1 MIRSLTGSF
10 EPLPLARSP
19 RASSSSPPPG
29 DPDLFDYDS
38 RFESTH
44 RPCDLLWGPG
54 DPAMPCSGSPVTIPR
69 QTRSRPS
76 TACSRSNTTATGSP
90 SCAAQA
96 PRRRLGPATGR
107 HLVPDPGRHAVPR
120 LQPSASPARR
130 RARKAGEGDC
140 QVCPAEILGN
150 GGLPDMLRLAARL
163 GADVPPRPVQTA
175 RLTMSRMPTCN
186 RIVRAA
192 TTSHPT
198 TRAWQGSSPTRPAP
212 RPERL
217 LRQFPLTFVSQTCWT
232 GLDSGAPIGHVR
244 GSDVQD

>member
-1 MIRSLTGSF
+1 VIRSLTGSF
-10 EPLPLARSP
+10 APLPLARSP

-107 HLVPDPGRHAVPR
+107 HWYLIRADTPSHAFNHQRR
-120 LQPSASPARR
+120 LL
-130 RARKAGEGDC
+130 AGEPGKLAREIARYAL
-140 QVCPAEILGN
+140 QRYSATAACPICCGSPHALE
-150 GGLPDMLRLAARL
+150 
-163 GADVPPRPVQTA
+163 QT
-175 RLTMSRMPTCN
+175 
-186 RIVRAA
+186 
-192 TTSHPT
+192 
-198 TRAWQGSSPTRPAP
+198 
-212 RPERL
+212 
-217 LRQFPLTFVSQTCWT
+217 
-232 GLDSGAPIGHVR
+232 
-244 GSDVQD
+244 

>member
-10 EPLPLARSP
+10 APLPPGAKPTSVVVLA
-19 RASSSSPPPG
+19 APG

-54 DPAMPCSGSPVTIPR
+54 DPAMPCRGSPITTPR

-130 RARKAGEGDC
+130 RARPRWRRRLPGMPRRDTR
-140 QVCPAEILGN
+140 QRRPA
-150 GGLPDMLRLAARL
+150 RYAAARRTPWSRRD
-163 GADVPPRPVQTA
+163 APARQTA
-175 RLTMSRMPTCN
+175 RLTMSRMPTCS
-186 RIVRAA
+186 RIV
-192 TTSHPT
+192 P
-198 TRAWQGSSPTRPAP
+198 G
-212 RPERL
+212 
-217 LRQFPLTFVSQTCWT
+217 
-232 GLDSGAPIGHVR
+232 GG
-244 GSDVQD
+244 

>member
-54 DPAMPCSGSPVTIPR
+54 DPAMPCSGSPVTTPR

-163 GADVPPRPVQTA
+163 GADVTPRARADRTPHDVPHAHVQQDCA
-175 RLTMSRMPTCN
+175 GRRLR
-186 RIVRAA
+186 
-192 TTSHPT
+192 HPT
-198 TRAWQGSSPTRPAP
+198 DDSSLARFLADAP
-212 RPERL
+212 G
-217 LRQFPLTFVSQTCWT
+217 TK
-232 GLDSGAPIGHVR
+232 A
-244 GSDVQD
+244 